1 MRAKY
6 ARQIRRAILRANGD
20 IKKAPIFLPLYTQL
34 EFDTYHERMK
44 RHKTRQMERAIANLN
59 TKGGTQ

>member
-34 EFDTYHERMK
+34 EFHAYYERMK
-44 RHKTRQMERAIANLN
+44 RHSTRQRERAVASLN

>member
-20 IKKAPIFLPLYTQL
+20 INHRVIFMPLTTDL
-34 EFDTYHERMK
+34 EVRAYHARVDRHFDRWHERV
-44 RHKTRQMERAIANLN
+44 IANLN
-59 TKGGTQ
+59 TKEVN